1 MSSNDGNTPRN
12 RGRHGDDD
20 YRTFPR
26 RSSEVPRTFPSDS
39 DRSDSTSPRRDSDPS
54 RPGSGQPGQ
63 GTGQPGQGTGQSG
76 QSGQGTGSSSPGYSQ
91 SGQGSDQ
98 TTRSNP
104 ATTGFGASSGD
115 DRTRVQPTYAQSPVD
130 SSRPGSGA
138 DQSGRSAASGPAS
151 NTTGQGTG
159 SGQYGS
165 PGQSGSTSQPGAYG
179 QGGSTSQ
186 SGAYGQGSAP
196 SQGGAQNPS
205 GGYGQTGGY
214 GRSGDHGQST
224 NSYGQPSGSQGQT
237 SDSRGQSSSASG
249 GAAAAGFGAAAGY
262 AAGHQGSNASGQ
274 QGGYGTSG
282 TGQPGSSGGY
292 PGAGASGQPGS
303 TTAQYGSGSSSGPY
317 GSGGQYGAS
326 GQSPYG
332 TSTQGQYGASGQ
344 NQYASG
350 QNQYASG
357 QGQYASA
364 GAGPYAT
371 DSYGAGGQGPDGT
384 GQPPRREKRGPG
396 WAATIA
402 IALIAALIGG
412 GAAFGGSYAISAMQ
426 EDTES
431 RKVADQTI
439 ETPDWTEVAKD
450 ASQSV
455 VSIQAAAN
463 GRVVALGSGSLYDD
477 QGHVITNNHV
487 VAPSDTPGGELTVT
501 MKSGATMK
509 AEIVGRDPSTDIAI
523 IKLDQVPEGVKPLPI
538 GDSKALSVG
547 DPVMALGNPLGLAD
561 SVTTGIVSALDRP
574 VTTENIGE
582 DASSQQREL
591 TITNAIQ
598 TDAAINPGNSGG
610 PLVDGNGN
618 FIGVNSAAASL
629 GQGEEGQQS
638 GSIGIGFAIPASQAV
653 MIADQLIATGT
664 AQHPFLGVRLTDGQ
678 INTGGITR
686 ASAKVQSVEPG
697 SPADQAGFQD
707 GDDVIAV
714 GDTKVTSAISLQAL
728 VRAQPVNTPVEFTI
742 VRGGQEQKLSVSL
755 ILK

>member
-39 DRSDSTSPRRDSDPS
+39 VADRSDSTSPRRDSYPS
-54 RPGSGQPGQ
+54 GPDTSQPGQGSGQPTQ
-63 GTGQPGQGTGQSG
+63 G
-76 QSGQGTGSSSPGYSQ
+76 QSGQGSGSSSSGY
-91 SGQGSDQ
+91 GQGSGQAGPRSDES
-98 TTRSNP
+98 TRSYP
-104 ATTGFGASSGD
+104 ATTGFGASGGD
-115 DRTRVQPTYAQSPVD
+115 DRTRVQPTYVQNPVD
-130 SSRPGSGA
+130 GNGRGSGA
-138 DQSGRSAASGPAS
+138 S
-151 NTTGQGTG
+151 TGQGGT
-159 SGQYGS
+159 YGS
-165 PGQSGSTSQPGAYG
+165 N
-179 QGGSTSQ
+179 QGGTH
-186 SGAYGQGSAP
+186 
-196 SQGGAQNPS
+196 NPS
-205 GGYGQTGGY
+205 SGYGQTGG
-214 GRSGDHGQST
+214 HGQSGNT
-224 NSYGQPSGSQGQT
+224 SQSGYGQSRGYDSSAQGSATGGHPSPGTPSDSQGR
-237 SDSRGQSSSASG
+237 SSNAPGQSSIAPGQSSNVSG

-262 AAGHQGSNASGQ
+262 AAGHQGSGATGQ
-274 QGGYGTSG
+274 QDSAAYGAPGPHGS
-282 TGQPGSSGGY
+282 QPGSSSGY
-292 PGAGASGQPGS
+292 PGAGASGQPGAAAGQYGS
-303 TTAQYGSGSSSGPY
+303 TGSAQYGSAGSGQYGSSTGSY
-317 GSGGQYGAS
+317 GSGGQYDTS
-326 GQSPYG
+326 G
-332 TSTQGQYGASGQ
+332 QGQYG
-344 NQYASG
+344 
-350 QNQYASG
+350 ASG

-364 GAGPYAT
+364 GASPYAT
-371 DSYGAGGQGPDGT
+371 DSYGSGGQGPYGG
-384 GQPPRREKRGPG
+384 GQQPRREKRGPG
-396 WAATIA
+396 WGATIA
-402 IALIAALIGG
+402 IALIAALLGG
-412 GAAFGGSYAISAMQ
+412 GAAFGGSYAVSAMQ
-426 EDTES
+426 EGTES
-431 RKVADQTI
+431 RKVAEQTI
-439 ETPDWTEVAKD
+439 ETPDWTEVAKS
-450 ASQSV
+450 ASESV

-501 MKSGATMK
+501 MKNGATMK

-574 VTTENIGE
+574 VTTENIGD
-582 DASSQQREL
+582 DASSQQKEL

-653 MIADQLIATGT
+653 MIADQLIATGK

-686 ASAKVQSVEPG
+686 ASAKVQAVEPG
-697 SPADQAGFQD
+697 SPAAKAGFQD

-755 ILK
+755 ILQ

>member
-1 MSSNDGNTPRN
+1 MSSNDGNTSRN

-39 DRSDSTSPRRDSDPS
+39 VADRSDSTSPRRDSDPS
-54 RPGSGQPGQ
+54 GPDTSQPGQGSGQPTQ
-63 GTGQPGQGTGQSG
+63 G
-76 QSGQGTGSSSPGYSQ
+76 QSGQGSGSSSSGY
-91 SGQGSDQ
+91 GQGSGQAGPRSDES
-98 TTRSNP
+98 TRGYP
-104 ATTGFGASSGD
+104 ATTGFGASGGD
-115 DRTRVQPTYAQSPVD
+115 DRTRVQPTYAQNPVD
-130 SSRPGSGA
+130 GN
-138 DQSGRSAASGPAS
+138 GRGGRRAS
-151 NTTGQGTG
+151 TGQGGT
-159 SGQYGS
+159 YGS
-165 PGQSGSTSQPGAYG
+165 N
-179 QGGSTSQ
+179 QGGTH
-186 SGAYGQGSAP
+186 
-196 SQGGAQNPS
+196 NPS
-205 GGYGQTGGY
+205 SGYGQTGGY
-214 GRSGDHGQST
+214 GQSGNSSQSGYGQS
-224 NSYGQPSGSQGQT
+224 
-237 SDSRGQSSSASG
+237 RGYDSSAQ
-249 GAAAAGFGAAAGY
+249 GAPPADTPPPAPRRTPRAGRRTHRVSHRSPRVGRRTLRAAQRGLRCRRRLRGRTPGLRRHRSAGLSRIRSAWSPRLPAGIVQRLPRCRSLRS
-262 AAGHQGSNASGQ
+262 AGRR
-274 QGGYGTSG
+274 
-282 TGQPGSSGGY
+282 
-292 PGAGASGQPGS
+292 AG
-303 TTAQYGSGSSSGPY
+303 QYGSAGSGQYGSSTGSY
-317 GSGGQYGAS
+317 GSGGQYDTS
-326 GQSPYG
+326 G
-332 TSTQGQYGASGQ
+332 QGQYG
-344 NQYASG
+344 
-350 QNQYASG
+350 ASG

-364 GAGPYAT
+364 GASPYAT
-371 DSYGAGGQGPDGT
+371 DSYGSGGQGPYGG
-384 GQPPRREKRGPG
+384 GQRPRREKRGPG
-396 WAATIA
+396 WGATIA
-402 IALIAALIGG
+402 IALIAALLGG
-412 GAAFGGSYAISAMQ
+412 GAAFGGGYAVSAMQ
-426 EDTES
+426 EGTES
-431 RKVADQTI
+431 RKVAEQTI
-439 ETPDWTEVAKD
+439 ETPDWTEVAKS
-450 ASQSV
+450 ASESV

-501 MKSGATMK
+501 MKNGATMK

-574 VTTENIGE
+574 VTTENIGD
-582 DASSQQREL
+582 DASSQRQKEL

-618 FIGVNSAAASL
+618 FIGVNSGAASL

-653 MIADQLIATGT
+653 MIADQLIATGK

-686 ASAKVQSVEPG
+686 ASAKVQAVEPG
-697 SPADQAGFQD
+697 SPAAKAGFQD

-755 ILK
+755 ILQ